1 MNARNESNKVLI
13 DRLLPS
19 TNRDPQDRAIA
30 WEEWYANGGR
40 SSVMAFVRAKNNT
53 REPDADILQE
63 AVITAY
69 TEVERGRYEPRD
81 GIPFAAYVKGIA
93 RNKIH
98 EARRRGHR
106 IVPLDDASEFEDDRP
121 QMETVIERHEQQRS
135 LHSGLSKLTPGRR
148 RVLEGYLDGHTTA
161 EIAQA
166 LGMSEESVRQHK
178 CRGLRSLRR
187 SLRRTQAVAVYL

>member
-1 MNARNESNKVLI
+1 VNARNESNKVLI

-69 TEVERGRYEPRD
+69 TEVERGRR
-81 GIPFAAYVKGIA
+81 
-93 RNKIH
+93 
-98 EARRRGHR
+98 R

-187 SLRRTQAVAVYL
+187 SLRRTQAVAAYL